1 MEFTKVRVRN
11 LPTEEEYIQE
21 KNKEY
26 QVLKKMSKISA
37 ISNSIVALAMFAI
50 ICIGIAKHSSFDVG
64 AFIMVMVT
72 GGGLM
77 FFHCKWAFED
87 VQEYKE
93 RKKKYE
99 LFQIHLSSDEENE
112 TKFVRC
118 DTEVCGKFTGLYF
131 IRMLKENLNPQVW
144 CELWTEAAA
153 VLWFEYKGRNFMIPL
168 AAKEICDSSIMAE
181 ECIYEFNGKDG
192 GIIYYT
198 RKIEES
204 ASLKAE
210 IIIETESNLKHL
222 EKSNE

>member
-11 LPTEEEYIQE
+11 LPTEEEYIQK

-99 LFQIHLSSDEENE
+99 LFQIHLSSD
-112 TKFVRC
+112 
-118 DTEVCGKFTGLYF
+118 DGK
-131 IRMLKENLNPQVW
+131 
-144 CELWTEAAA
+144 
-153 VLWFEYKGRNFMIPL
+153 
-168 AAKEICDSSIMAE
+168 
-181 ECIYEFNGKDG
+181 
-192 GIIYYT
+192 
-198 RKIEES
+198 
-204 ASLKAE
+204 
-210 IIIETESNLKHL
+210 
-222 EKSNE
+222 